1 MNNHQHDPHE
11 AAQEAFID
19 SLNQLP
25 ASLSVDDRQS
35 GEARL
40 HQAKAKRAKRDPD
53 RDKKMESFLRELE
66 EAAADIE
73 QFMASRNST
82 PD

>member
-1 MNNHQHDPHE
+1 MNNHQHEQHE
-11 AAQEAFID
+11 AAQEAFFD

-35 GEARL
+35 QEARRS
-40 HQAKAKRAKRDPD
+40 QAKAKRAKRDPD
-53 RDKKMESFLRELE
+53 RETKLESLLREFE
-66 EAAADIE
+66 DAAADIE

-82 PD
+82 SD

>member
-1 MNNHQHDPHE
+1 MNHQNDQHE

-25 ASLSVDDRQS
+25 ASLSAEDRKSQEARQS
-35 GEARL
+35 KLE
-40 HQAKAKRAKRDPD
+40 AKRAKREP
-53 RDKKMESFLRELE
+53 KLESFLSELE
-66 EAAADIE
+66 DAAADIE

-82 PD
+82 SD